1 MTGPLQGLKVLD
13 LSRHLAGPF
22 AAMTLGDLGAD
33 VIKVEAPGRGD
44 DTRHFPPSWNDIST
58 YYLSTNRNKRGV
70 TLDLKTPRGQEI
82 ARTLAAES
90 DIVIENFRRGTTE
103 RFNLGY
109 DDLNEINPRIIYAAV
124 SAFGSDGPD
133 RDKAGVDLL
142 MQAATGLM
150 SITGEQGHPPVRA
163 GTSLIDLTCGA
174 NAVQGIL
181 AALYVRERTGLGQRI
196 EVSLLGA
203 GVSWLTYHAT
213 AYFATGEV
221 PERMG
226 SHHGA
231 VAPYGAYPT
240 KDGFLV
246 IAVATD
252 ALWRRFCGVLGLDAE
267 VDDPRFA
274 RNTDRLTNRAVLDE
288 LLMPVLAQ
296 KIADEWSELL
306 SSAGV
311 ACGPVNTLDRTLSMP
326 QVLHDELVVDLPHPR
341 IPDFRM
347 PGLAIKLK
355 GTPGTIRRPPPELG
369 QHNDEV
375 LTELGFDRDQIENLR
390 RGGVI

>member
-1 MTGPLQGLKVLD
+1 MDGPLEGIKVLD

-33 VIKVEAPGRGD
+33 VIKVETPGTGD
-44 DTRHFPPSWNDIST
+44 DTRRFPPTWNGIST
-58 YYLSTNRNKRGV
+58 YYLSTNRNKRGI
-70 TLDLKTPRGQEI
+70 TLDLKSTQGQEI
-82 ARTLAAES
+82 ARRLAAES
-90 DIVIENFRRGTTE
+90 DIVLENFRRGTTE

-109 DDLNEINPRIIYAAV
+109 AQLSELNPRIIYVAI

-150 SITGEQGHPPVRA
+150 SITGEQGRPPVRA
-163 GTSLIDLTCGA
+163 GTSLIDLTAGA

-213 AYFATGEV
+213 AYFATGEI
-221 PERMG
+221 PSRMG
-226 SHHGA
+226 SSHAA

-240 KDGFLV
+240 GDGYLV
-246 IAVATD
+246 VAVATD
-252 ALWRRFCGVLGLDAE
+252 ALWRRFCAVLGLDGA

-274 RNTDRLTNRAVLDE
+274 SNPNRLEHREALDE
-288 LLMPVLAQ
+288 MLLPVLAQ
-296 KIADEWSELL
+296 KSSIEWSEEL

-311 ACGPVNTLDRTLSMP
+311 ACGPVNTLDQTLSMP
-326 QVLHDELVVDLPHPR
+326 QVLYDDLVVDLPHPT

-347 PGLAIKLK
+347 PGIAIKMK

-375 LTELGFDRDQIENLR
+375 LTELGYGAQAIDDMR
-390 RGGVI
+390 REGVI

>member
-1 MTGPLQGLKVLD
+1 
-13 LSRHLAGPF
+13 
-22 AAMTLGDLGAD
+22 MTLGDLGAD

-44 DTRHFPPSWNDIST
+44 DTRHFPPSWNGVST
-58 YYLSTNRNKRGV
+58 YYLSTNRNKRGI
-70 TLDLKTPRGQEI
+70 TLDLKEPRAQEI
-82 ARTLAAES
+82 ARALAVES

-142 MQAATGLM
+142 MQAASGLM
-150 SITGEQGHPPVRA
+150 SITGEHGRPPVRA

-181 AALYVRERTGLGQRI
+181 AALYARERSGLGQRI

-213 AYFATGEV
+213 AFFATGEI
-221 PERMG
+221 PERLG
-226 SHHGA
+226 SHHAA

-240 KDGFLV
+240 LDGYLV

-252 ALWRRFCGVLGLDAE
+252 ALWRRFCGALGLAEE

-274 RNTDRLTNRAVLDE
+274 TNPQRLINRAALDE
-288 LLMPVLAQ
+288 LLAPVLATRS
-296 KIADEWSELL
+296 ADEWSELL

-326 QVLHDELVVDLPHPR
+326 QVLHEELVVDLPHAQ

-355 GTPGTIRRPPPELG
+355 GTPGTIRRPPPALG
-369 QHNDEV
+369 EHNVEV
-375 LTELGFDRDQIENLR
+375 LNELGFDADQIEKLR
-390 RGGVI
+390 NEGVI